1 MFAPH
6 SPEGPPP
13 GGESADHSS
22 EVEDESDPYVERILL
37 IREVAIRLAGGEDI
51 WDALDEDDVDIFM
64 ELAGKEVDL
73 GS

>member
-6 SPEGPPP
+6 SPPP
-13 GGESADHSS
+13 GVETADQ
-22 EVEDESDPYVERILL
+22 EDESDLYLERILK